1 MFDIVQNLNK
11 LQNHVYDTVRRKKL
25 QCYFFDIRAC
35 EYLCCHLKKDH
46 GQETSFFYVRPNMGK
61 KLQINQ
67 VTYLNELSKFMSLVD
82 H

>member
-11 LQNHVYDTVRRKKL
+11 LQNHVHDTVRRKKL

-46 GQETSFFYVRPNMGK
+46 GQKTSFSCEAQHGK
-61 KLQINQ
+61 KFANQ
-67 VTYLNELSKFMSLVD
+67 PSDLFE
-82 H
+82 